1 MLRTYKRERVP
12 LGKELLEVEN
22 LSIHFGANNSLIRAV
37 NGVAFSV
44 AQGET
49 VVLVGESGSG
59 KSLSALAIPRLLP
72 PAAQVV
78 AGDIFFK
85 SKNLFE
91 LPEYKMREMRGGQIG
106 MIFQDPQNSLNPV
119 MTISEQIEE
128 PLRLSQGLKG
138 RRARHAAIAL
148 LEDVGIEEASTR
160 AFHYPHQFSGG
171 MKQRVMI
178 AIALAGK
185 PELLIADEP
194 TTALDVT
201 VQAQVLDLL
210 KSVQKKRDMGMLFIT
225 HDLAVAHQL
234 ADRLVVLRAG
244 EVVESNTK
252 NAFYSAPKH
261 PYSKNLLEALPT
273 WEKRVEEGYGNL
285 EIKGETVLKVR
296 NLKVWFPIR
305 KGVFRRIVNHVK
317 AVDGVDIGIREGST
331 LAVVGESGSGKTTMA
346 KAILRLLKKQSGE
359 VKYLGQDL
367 GRLSGRQLR
376 SYRRELQI
384 VFQDPY
390 SSLNPRITIGSAIK
404 EGMVTQQI
412 ETESGDLDMEVS
424 NLLTRVGLPPD
435 YALRY
440 PHEFSGGE
448 RQRICIAR
456 ALAVKPKLLVC
467 DEPTSALDVSVQS
480 QILRLFRELQDSLGL
495 TYLFVTHNLGV
506 VSYLAH
512 QVAVMYKGRVV
523 EYGDV
528 RDVLE
533 TPKDPYTQ
541 RLVEAVPTVGKNV

>member
-1 MLRTYKRERVP
+1 M
-12 LGKELLEVEN
+12 
-22 LSIHFGANNSLIRAV
+22 
-37 NGVAFSV
+37 
-44 AQGET
+44 
-49 VVLVGESGSG
+49 
-59 KSLSALAIPRLLP
+59 
-72 PAAQVV
+72 
-78 AGDIFFK
+78 
-85 SKNLFE
+85 
-91 LPEYKMREMRGGQIG
+91 
-106 MIFQDPQNSLNPV
+106 
-119 MTISEQIEE
+119 
-128 PLRLSQGLKG
+128 RLSLGLKG
-138 RRARHAAIAL
+138 DRLRNTAIAL

-160 AFHYPHQFSGG
+160 ASHYPHQFSGG

-178 AIALAGK
+178 AAALAGN
-185 PELLIADEP
+185 PALLIADEP

-201 VQAQVLDLL
+201 VQAQVLHLL

-244 EVVESNTK
+244 EVIESNTK
-252 NAFYSAPKH
+252 KAFYGAPKH
-261 PYSKNLLEALPT
+261 PYSRDLLKALPT
-273 WEKRVEEGYGNL
+273 WEKRVEEGYGDL
-285 EIKGETVLKVR
+285 VIKGETVLTVKD
-296 NLKVWFPIR
+296 LKVWFPIR
-305 KGVFRRIVNHVK
+305 KGLFRRIVKHVK
-317 AVDGVDIGIREGST
+317 AVDGVDIDIRQGST
-331 LAVVGESGSGKTTMA
+331 LAIVGESGSGKTTMA
-346 KAILRLLKKQSGE
+346 KAILRLLKKRSGE
-359 VKYLGQDL
+359 VKYLGQNL
-367 GRLSGRQLR
+367 GTLSGRRLR

-412 ETESGDLDMEVS
+412 ETESGDLDVEVS
-424 NLLTRVGLPPD
+424 NLLSRVGLPPD
-435 YALRY
+435 YASRY

-456 ALAVKPKLLVC
+456 ALAVKPKVLVC

-523 EYGDV
+523 EYGSV

-533 TPKDPYTQ
+533 APKDPYTQ
-541 RLVEAVPTVGKNV
+541 RLVATVPTIEPTV